1 MDACFNFAMRKSTR
15 VITHFYEERLS
26 QVGLKVGQ
34 FSVLR
39 AVHFLKQTTSKEL
52 QRGLILDQT
61 TLSRSF
67 KPLIRDG
74 LLLVS
79 TDEKD
84 KRSKLIQLSKK
95 GLKLYQRALPIWK
108 QAQDQLEE
116 KLGGKDVKQIVKLSE
131 SIVKKLANI

>member
-1 MDACFNFAMRKSTR
+1 MEVCFNFAMRKSTR

-39 AVHFLKQTTSKEL
+39 AVNFLKQTTNKEL
-52 QRGLILDQT
+52 QRGLVLDQT
-61 TLSRSF
+61 TLSRSL

-74 LLLVS
+74 LLLVT

-95 GLKLYQRALPIWK
+95 GLKLYQTALPIWK
-108 QAQDQLEE
+108 QAQEQLEE